1 MVMDFDR
8 EATLAWQESGPPSP
22 RESTKAGVMCATE
35 DPRLAGARA
44 NLAAERSRKT
54 APTILLTC
62 SKFKKDVNLEGTNS
76 TSPLES
82 TKGSK
87 NELKTNSKRTP
98 NEVEKPAYD
107 TRNRP
112 NNANAMPGEAQGRIC
127 FW

>member
-8 EATLAWQESGPPSP
+8 EATFAWQGGGPPSP
-22 RESTKAGVMCATE
+22 WESTEAGVMWATE

-44 NLAAERSRKT
+44 ILAAECSRK
-54 APTILLTC
+54 AVPTILLTRA
-62 SKFKKDVNLEGTNS
+62 KFKKDVNLEGTNS
-76 TSPLES
+76 TSPLKS
-82 TKGSK
+82 IKTSK

-98 NEVEKPAYD
+98 NEVEKPAYN

-112 NNANAMPGEAQGRIC
+112 NNANAMQGEARGRIC